1 MIAMSNLPSLFYI
14 LDQEARTYDDTE
26 QENIVNFNQN
36 QGKLV
41 TDEGNY

>member
-1 MIAMSNLPSLFYI
+1 MIYI

-26 QENIVNFNQN
+26 QENIGNFNQN